1 MKTQPGVE
9 LIFDEPAAEC
19 VVHSDKNRIA
29 QVLVNFINNAAKF
42 TSKGSIHAGLV
53 PHKNDVEF
61 YVRDTG
67 IGISKEQLGHVFD
80 RFVKLNSFIQ
90 GTGLGLP
97 ICKSLIEQLG
107 GRIGVESKMGKGSYF
122 WFKLPYKIKKKNDY

>member
-1 MKTQPGVE
+1 MRRTQRQESDCPGAGE
-9 LIFDEPAAEC
+9 FYQQC
-19 VVHSDKNRIA
+19 R
-29 QVLVNFINNAAKF
+29 QVYFEGQYSCG
-42 TSKGSIHAGLV
+42 T
-53 PHKNDVEF
+53 HKNDVVF

-67 IGISKEQLGHVFD
+67 VGISKEQLGHVFD

-107 GRIGVESKMGKGSYF
+107 GRIGAESKTGKGSYF
-122 WFKLPYKIKKKNDY
+122 WFKLPYRIKKRTIIK